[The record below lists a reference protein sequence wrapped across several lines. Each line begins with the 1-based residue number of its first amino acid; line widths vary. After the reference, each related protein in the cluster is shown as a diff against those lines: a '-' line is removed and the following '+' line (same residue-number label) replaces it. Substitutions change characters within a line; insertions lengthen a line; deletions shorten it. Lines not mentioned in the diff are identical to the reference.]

1 MIKEV
6 DKSGNSNIYTQGVY
20 QGRGCRRYIEGEGDT
35 PSECIN
41 EYTNESMRYIGEV
54 YTNQIYIRLVRQI
67 QAISRIHRHS
77 AAYAKH
83 RVLNAGWY
91 INPLG

>member
-6 DKSGNSNIYTQGVY
+6 DKFGNSNIYTKVYTKVEGVGDISRERVIHRQSVSQSIPTRTCDIYTRVY
-20 QGRGCRRYIEGEGDT
+20 QSDIHQACTSDT
-35 PSECIN
+35 S
-41 EYTNESMRYIGEV
+41 
-54 YTNQIYIRLVRQI
+54 
-67 QAISRIHRHS
+67 HWHS

-91 INPLG
+91 INPVG